1 MVATATLLVFAA
13 IVGLVAV
20 SAFFSSTEI
29 AIFSLPIDRVRA
41 LGETAAG
48 RRLGQLRGNPHRL
61 LVTLLVGNTL
71 VNMAV
76 ASLATVLAIQTLPPN
91 VAVPVAT
98 VGAAGVVLVFGEIL
112 PKSWGLGNAEPW
124 SLRAAPIVHAIE
136 LALYPLV
143 SVFDWLTRRFAATT
157 SAKAEIE
164 ELVLDD

>member
-29 AIFSLPIDRVRA
+29 AIFSLPTDRVQA

-76 ASLATVLAIQTLPPN
+76 ASLATVLAIQTLPAN
-91 VAVPVAT
+91 WAVPAAT
-98 VGAAGVVLVFGEIL
+98 LGAAGVVLVFGEIL

-124 SLRAAPIVHAIE
+124 SLRAAPIVRGIE

-143 SVFDWLTRRFAATT
+143 SVFDWVTRRFAAAT
-157 SAKAEIE
+157 SAEPEIE
-164 ELVLDD
+164 ELVLDE